1 MASTILAPQQELWS
15 PKRTAEY
22 LGLSTGTLANWRYQ
36 GKYLRY
42 VKVGAAIRYEPNVV
56 MRFKREGIRQGTGE
70 ES

>member
-1 MASTILAPQQELWS
+1 MTSTILAPQQELWS

-56 MRFKREGIRQGTGE
+56 MRFKREGIRHGTGE